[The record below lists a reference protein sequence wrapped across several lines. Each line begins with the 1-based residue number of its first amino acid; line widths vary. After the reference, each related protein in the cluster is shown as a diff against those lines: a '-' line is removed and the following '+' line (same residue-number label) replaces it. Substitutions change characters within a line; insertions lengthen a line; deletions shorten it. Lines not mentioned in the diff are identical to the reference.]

1 MKESKKKKFSWK
13 KIAALVLVL
22 AVVAGIFYSCSRF
35 AGKQRAAAATSVTV
49 LKKGSLRDSVS
60 VSGAIKSN
68 TSQSVYTTLNYPVKE
83 VRVKVGDTVKAGQV
97 LAVLDTASLEN
108 DIESA
113 KSTAE
118 NTKQSAAL
126 ALQKAKSD
134 YENALYLY
142 NNNLNMDLVNAN
154 AALTSAQQALDAAK
168 AAYAQ
173 NRNQAALDAAQA
185 AYDKANT
192 TLTYTKNKV
201 SQDLK
206 TLKNNYD
213 SAVIKANDRSQQ
225 DNLDKLQQNLSKAT
239 ITAPIGGTVTFSNA
253 TAGAVPTAA
262 AGPLFTIQDTGALM
276 VSAEIKEY
284 DVDQVAVGKNVILKT
299 DATGDDEIPAE
310 VSSVAPAATQGTE
323 GTSSVTY
330 TADIRIT
337 KQDPRLK
344 IGMKARLSI
353 VLAEKA
359 DVYSVPYDAVLHKG
373 DGSAYVLVAE
383 KDDKGVTR
391 AKELPVT
398 AGLET
403 DIAIEISGS
412 GLKDG
417 LQIVST
423 PENIAAGAALKL

>member
-1 MKESKKKKFSWK
+1 MKESTKKKFSWK
-13 KIAALVLVL
+13 KIVALVLIL
-22 AVVAGIFYSCSRF
+22 AVTAGIFYSCSRF
-35 AGKQRAAAATSVTV
+35 AGKQRAAATTAVTV

-68 TSQSVYTTLNYPVKE
+68 TSQNVYTALSYPVKE

-113 KSTAE
+113 KNTAE

-126 ALQKAKSD
+126 ALKKAKSD

-168 AAYAQ
+168 AKYAQ
-173 NRNQAALDAAQA
+173 DRNQAALDTAQT

-225 DNLDKLQQNLSKAT
+225 DNLDKLQQNLNKAT
-239 ITAPIGGTVTFSNA
+239 ITAPVDGTVTASNA
-253 TAGAVPTAA
+253 VAGAAA
-262 AGPLFTIQDTGALM
+262 AVSGPMFTIQDTGALM

-284 DVDQVAVGKNVILKT
+284 DVDQVTVGKKVILKT

-310 VSSVAPAATQGTE
+310 ISSVAPAATQGTE

-403 DIAIEISGS
+403 DISIEISGS

-417 LQIVST
+417 LQVIST
-423 PENIAAGAALKL
+423 PENITAGAALKL